1 MAEDDDIES
10 YWEDIRFYPPDP
22 VDPIIRL
29 RAEDQVRKSIAEEL
43 GLNLKNYSR
52 ITFDRF
58 MELTRAMKSNK
69 LASQQIRDLHE
80 LPVPQGEISRRA

>member
-1 MAEDDDIES
+1 MAEDDDIDS

-22 VDPIIRL
+22 VDPIIQL

-43 GLNLKNYSR
+43 GLTLEDYSS

-69 LASQQIRDLHE
+69 LAAQQIRDLHE
-80 LPVPQGEISRRA
+80 RPVPQGGISRRG